1 MFGSEIEPSMERVA
15 FEEELHFEP
24 WSKAC
29 SGRHDLD
36 RYCSS
41 PYWGVPLCKAFQGDG
56 ELFVYR
62 SSSENF
68 AVFCERPVQ
77 GGVLVLPADGMWLL
91 GTPIL
96 SSRPASMLGDLIR
109 YWAANPHPSG
119 LRQILIGGV
128 YPESRLI
135 ATRFWERLGGWE
147 LESSQRMVASLQGG
161 FEGFMSR
168 RSKNFRSRLRR
179 TVKAA
184 EKEGVEVDFMPGQAD
199 REACF
204 QLMERVFEV
213 EADCW
218 KGQKGQGINTGGM
231 RLFYEE
237 MLPRLAAHGRLRG
250 LFLRQEGQDVAYL
263 FGALFDGYFRGL
275 QFSYRSTHDA
285 GLGNV
290 CQYHMLQ
297 SLVEE
302 GCSDYDLGQGMKY
315 KTRWSEQHIE
325 SRSFVVQLS

>member
-1 MFGSEIEPSMERVA
+1 MERVA
-15 FEEELHFEP
+15 FEEELHFES

-29 SGRHDLD
+29 SGLPHLD

-41 PYWGVPLCKAFQGDG
+41 PYWGVPLCKAFQADG

-62 SSSENF
+62 NSAEDF

-96 SSRPASMLGDLIR
+96 SPHPASMLAALIR

-119 LRQILIGGV
+119 LRQILVGGI
-128 YPESRLI
+128 YSSSRLI

-147 LESSQRMVASLQGG
+147 LESSQRMVASLEGG
-161 FEGFMSR
+161 FDGFMSR

-184 EKEGVEVDFMPGQAD
+184 SKEGVEVEFMPHQGGD
-199 REACF
+199 STCS
-204 QLMERVFEV
+204 QLLKRIFEV
-213 EADCW
+213 EAGCW
-218 KGQKGQGINTGGM
+218 KGQKGQGINSGGM

-237 MLPRLAAHGRLRG
+237 MVPRLAAHGRLRG
-250 LFLRQEGQDVAYL
+250 LFLRQGGEDIAYL

-290 CQYHMLQ
+290 CQYHMLR

-302 GCSDYDLGQGMKY
+302 GCTDYDLGQGMKY
-315 KTRWSEQHIE
+315 KKRWSEQHIE

>member
-1 MFGSEIEPSMERVA
+1 MDRVA

-29 SGRHDLD
+29 SGRRDLD

-56 ELFVYR
+56 ELFVYQ

-96 SSRPASMLGDLIR
+96 SPRPASMLGELIR
-109 YWAANPHPSG
+109 YWAANPHPLG
-119 LRQILIGGV
+119 LRQVLIGGV
-128 YPESRLI
+128 YPASRLV
-135 ATRFWERLGGWE
+135 ASRFWERLGGWE
-147 LESSQRMVASLQGG
+147 IESSQRMVASLEGG

-184 EKEGVEVDFMPGQAD
+184 ARDDIEVEFMPRQA
-199 REACF
+199 EADECSR
-204 QLMERVFEV
+204 LLSRIFEV
-213 EADCW
+213 EAACW
-218 KGQKGQGINTGGM
+218 KGQKGQGIDSGGM
-231 RLFYEE
+231 RVFYEN
-237 MLPRLAAHGRLRG
+237 MIPRLAAHGRFRG
-250 LFLRQEGQDVAYL
+250 LFLRQAGIDVAYL
-263 FGALFDGYFRGL
+263 FGAFFDNYFRGL
-275 QFSYRSTHDA
+275 QFSYRSNHDE

-290 CQYHMLQ
+290 CQFYMIQ
-297 SLVEE
+297 SLVDE
-302 GCSDYDLGQGMKY
+302 GCTDYDLGQGMKY
-315 KTRWSEQHIE
+315 KTRWSEQHLE
-325 SRSFVVQLS
+325 SRSFVIQLG